1 MRVFVLFLLMLWA
14 ILSPAQ
20 APIQEGPRSMS
31 QGAHNSLSILI
42 ENADPKFAEKIW
54 KEYLKDFN
62 AKPEKVRGF
71 SDQLIDNIDIPGV
84 GRGNTIDLYFEME
97 KRGAHSL
104 LITWFDLGGSYLSS
118 TDHLERYEDAQ
129 RFLTEYSLKVQRA
142 LTQIEMESE
151 EKRLADLQD
160 ELARLQ
166 KDKQRLEAVIAKAE
180 KEIQEAQAGIK
191 KNEADQESRKKD
203 IEAQQNAV
211 EKVRQKFAKFKN

>member
-1 MRVFVLFLLMLWA
+1 MRVFALLILSHWVL
-14 ILSPAQ
+14 LSPAQ

-71 SDQLIDNIDIPGV
+71 SDQLIDNVDIPGV
-84 GRGNTIDLYFEME
+84 GRGSTIDLYFEME
-97 KRGAHSL
+97 KRGAHTL
-104 LITWFDLGGSYLSS
+104 LITWFDLGGSFLSS
-118 TDHLERYEDAQ
+118 IDHLERYEDAQ

-142 LTQIEMESE
+142 LTQIEMENE
-151 EKRLADLQD
+151 EKRLTDLQD

-166 KDKQRLEAVIAKAE
+166 KDKQRLETIIARAE

-203 IEAQQNAV
+203 IDAQQDAV